1 MDQLS
6 SSAIAAMSAKRWRVS
21 ALVKGFG
28 CRPHA
33 GGAAC
38 AVGRRPKASKGG
50 NRGNGYVCG
59 AACAMGIWVPQV
71 MRLSG
76 VDAIECVGRW

>member
-38 AVGRRPKASKGG
+38 AVGRRPKAS
-50 NRGNGYVCG
+50 VASHSL
-59 AACAMGIWVPQV
+59 AAAPWHLGQC
-71 MRLSG
+71 RLRQ
-76 VDAIECVGRW
+76 EL